1 MKQNKKAFKLILI
14 IPIALLLVA
23 VIGFGLVCLIYNMQ
37 CNDISGEERRIMTLC
52 ESADE
57 DLENIKY
64 ANKLKSN
71 NNGYRN
77 YDYYD
82 VCTVSGETYIVEIRE
97 GDDDWEYSL
106 KHSYTN
112 MFNRNT
118 ILGDMVGYRN
128 SKVGQ
133 FSDDVADDLRDLNN

>member
-1 MKQNKKAFKLILI
+1 MKQKKNAFKLILI
-14 IPIALLLVA
+14 ISIVLLLVA
-23 VIGFGLVCLIYNMQ
+23 VIGFGLVRLIYNMQ

-64 ANKLKSN
+64 ANKLKSI
-71 NNGYRN
+71 NNGYRD

-97 GDDDWEYSL
+97 GDDDWEYSS
-106 KHSYTN
+106 KRNYTN

-118 ILGDMVGYRN
+118 ILGDMVSYRN
-128 SKVGQ
+128 SKAGQ
-133 FSDDVADDLRDLNN
+133 FSDDVDDNIRDLN